1 MKGFVIEIAGN
12 TTCAALEKGSV
23 GIIITNK
30 EGHSPIIV
38 NGMDEQTLS
47 YTWLKSELHIGDEIT
62 ITFGDIDE
70 LKVSKPISVRD
81 FHDVE
86 AERQLMLDAYREL
99 KQELL
104 KEGLLKE

>member
-1 MKGFVIEIAGN
+1 MK
-12 TTCAALEKGSV
+12 S
-23 GIIITNK
+23 
-30 EGHSPIIV
+30 S
-38 NGMDEQTLS
+38 
-47 YTWLKSELHIGDEIT
+47 WLKSDLHIGDEIT

-86 AERQLMLDAYREL
+86 VERQLMLDAYREL

>member
-1 MKGFVIEIAGN
+1 
-12 TTCAALEKGSV
+12 
-23 GIIITNK
+23 
-30 EGHSPIIV
+30 
-38 NGMDEQTLS
+38 MDEQALS
-47 YTWLKSELHIGDEIT
+47 YTWLKSDLHIGDEIT
-62 ITFGDIDE
+62 ITFSDIDE

-86 AERQLMLDAYREL
+86 AERQLMLAAYREL

>member
-1 MKGFVIEIAGN
+1 M
-12 TTCAALEKGSV
+12 

-30 EGHSPIIV
+30 EGHSPLLV

-47 YTWLKSELHIGDEIT
+47 YTWLKSDLHIGDEIT
-62 ITFGDIDE
+62 ITFSDIDE

>member
-1 MKGFVIEIAGN
+1 M
-12 TTCAALEKGSV
+12 

-30 EGHSPIIV
+30 EGHSPFIV
-38 NGMDEQTLS
+38 NGMDEKTLS
-47 YTWLKSELHIGDEIT
+47 YTWLKSDLHVGDEIT
-62 ITFGDIDE
+62 IKISDIDE
-70 LKVSKPISVRD
+70 SKVSAPVSVRD

-104 KEGLLKE
+104 EEGLLKE

>member
-1 MKGFVIEIAGN
+1 MK
-12 TTCAALEKGSV
+12 S
-23 GIIITNK
+23 
-30 EGHSPIIV
+30 S
-38 NGMDEQTLS
+38 
-47 YTWLKSELHIGDEIT
+47 WLKSDLHIGDEIT

-104 KEGLLKE
+104 KEGSVTLNVVTILLLCSSIMAEITVIY